1 VDRRLVL
8 IVIDGLGYQTSV
20 NHRGF
25 LESLVHGGK
34 ARAPTVLS
42 RLGLKAPASM
52 KVAPLG

>member
-20 NHRGF
+20 NHCGF

-34 ARAPTVLS
+34 ARATLS
-42 RLGLKAPASM
+42 RFRGR
-52 KVAPLG
+52 GD